1 MAQNEFFVLIIDDNP
16 DHIELIKEF
25 TEGIQTRLGSIRFKG
40 FTDKYEGIAF
50 FKKNHNKIGTVLLDF
65 TLPKL
70 NGIKVLEILR
80 DFNGIVPI
88 IGLTGHSKDAFKGQ
102 GNSISEQFIKAG
114 AVGYISKTTENFMRI
129 DELIEDLLVDN
140 KFFQSTCNEKQ
151 MKI

>member
-16 DHIELIKEF
+16 DHIDLIKEF
-25 TEGIQTRLGSIRFKG
+25 TEGIQTKLGKIRYKG
-40 FTDKYEGIAF
+40 FTDEFEGIAF
-50 FKKNHNKIGTVLLDF
+50 FKKNHDKIGSVLLDF

-102 GNSISEQFIKAG
+102 GDSISEQFIKAG
-114 AVGYISKTTENFMRI
+114 AAGYISKTTENFMKI
-129 DELIEDLLVDN
+129 NELIEELLTVN
-140 KFFQSTCNEKQ
+140 
-151 MKI
+151 

>member
-1 MAQNEFFVLIIDDNP
+1 MVQNEFFVLIIDDNP

-25 TEGIQTRLGSIRFKG
+25 TEGVNSKLGSLRFKG
-40 FTDKYEGIAF
+40 FTDEYEGIEF
-50 FKKNHNKIGTVLLDF
+50 FKENHSNIGSVLLDF

-70 NGIKVLEILR
+70 NGIKVLKILR

-114 AVGYISKTTENFMRI
+114 AVGYISKTTENFMKGSK
-129 DELIEDLLVDN
+129 LL
-140 KFFQSTCNEKQ
+140 
-151 MKI
+151 